1 MDDDNGLDVTLGGN
15 FRQYTPN
22 SKGTILLDTMGRNIN
37 TSEFGVYAGGTLNV
51 AGKFK
56 ISASLRADKN
66 QNFDL
71 LFSPAASIVYTP
83 QQNTTL
89 RASFSSAIRNPTLN
103 DQYLFY
109 NVGRAILL
117 GNIDG
122 VQNLATVESFVDVIN
137 SPLPD
142 VSNLEFFDVDP
153 IRPEQVRTFEV
164 GARSTIGKS
173 LYLDAT
179 YYYSRYTDF
188 IGSNIGLDVGIFQ
201 GQINDQQAFRV
212 AANATDVVTTQGFSI
227 GSTLYFANYYSF
239 NGNYSWN
246 VLNTQTD
253 DPIIPA
259 FNTPEHKF
267 NLGVS
272 GRNIPIKFA
281 NGFAKDFGASI
292 NYKWVDSFVFEGSP
306 QFTGPIES
314 YGMLDAQVNFMVP
327 KINTTIKIGAS
338 NLLDNQVFQ
347 VYGGPRIGRLAYVS
361 ATYNLVRR

>member
-1 MDDDNGLDVTLGGN
+1 
-15 FRQYTPN
+15 
-22 SKGTILLDTMGRNIN
+22 MGRDIN
-37 TSEFGVYAGGTLNV
+37 TSEFGLYGGGTMNLRN
-51 AGKFK
+51 KLK
-56 ISASLRADKN
+56 ISGSLRADKN

-71 LFSPAASIVYTP
+71 LFSPAASLVYSP
-83 QQNTTL
+83 RPNTTL

-122 VQNLATVESFVDVIN
+122 VQDLVTVGSFVDVI
-137 SPLPD
+137 SMPIPD
-142 VSNLEFFDVDP
+142 VSQLEYFDVDP
-153 IRPEQVRTFEV
+153 IQPEQVRTFEV

-173 LYLDAT
+173 FYVDAT

-188 IGSNIGLDVGIFQ
+188 IGFNLGLDVNVFQ
-201 GQINDQQAFRV
+201 GSISNQTAYRV
-212 AANATDVVTTQGFSI
+212 SANAIDIVTTQGFSI
-227 GSTLYFANYYSF
+227 GSNLYFADYFSL

-267 NLGVS
+267 NLGLS
-272 GRNIPIKFA
+272 GRNIPLSFVGKGIK
-281 NGFAKDFGASI
+281 DIGAAI
-292 NYKWVDSFVFEGSP
+292 NYKWVDTFIFEGSP

-314 YGMLDAQVNFMVP
+314 YGMLDAQFNFTVS

-347 VYGGPRIGRLAYVS
+347 VYGGPRIGRLAYIS
-361 ATYNLVRR
+361 ATYNLVKR